1 MDEPEVEAFGR
12 LPSSKVLARAVGAV
26 LAGGGRTSV
35 DNPLFASPK
44 EGEAGG
50 QATQPSALEE
60 PMRKK
65 ANTLWSTLD
74 SDGEEGD
81 A

>member
-35 DNPLFASPK
+35 DNPLFASPNV
-44 EGEAGG
+44 GG
-50 QATQPSALEE
+50 QATSALEE

>member
-35 DNPLFASPK
+35 DNPLFASP
-44 EGEAGG
+44 EAGG